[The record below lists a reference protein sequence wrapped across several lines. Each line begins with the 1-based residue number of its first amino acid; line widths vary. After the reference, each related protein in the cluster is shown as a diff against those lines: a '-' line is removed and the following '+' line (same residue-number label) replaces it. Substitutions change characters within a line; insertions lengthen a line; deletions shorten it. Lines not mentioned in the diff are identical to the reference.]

1 MSEIVYVKAMTDD
14 EFFLKYKK
22 LVYKFVWGK
31 YGSNLESI
39 KSNTGLEIE
48 DLIQCGM
55 IGLLEAREDFD
66 AAYGCKFSTLAIPKI
81 YGESTRTIINNQKV
95 KVTREI
101 FYLKGRIIRGKL
113 AEEKPEFISQL
124 LGVSVENVE
133 EALRYQQIPSSLH
146 DVTFSSGSG
155 GNDLTLEQ
163 MLVDESSIG
172 KTEEIDEKIVMC
184 SFMD

>member
-1 MSEIVYVKAMTDD
+1 M
-14 EFFLKYKK
+14 
-22 LVYKFVWGK
+22 GK
-31 YGSNLESI
+31 VRSNLESI
-39 KSNTGLEIE
+39 KSNIGLEIE

-55 IGLLEAREDFD
+55 IGLLEARENFD
-66 AAYGCKFSTLAIPKI
+66 SAYGCKFSTLA
-81 YGESTRTIINNQKV
+81 IINNQKV

-101 FYLKGRIIRGKL
+101 FYLKGRVIRGEL
-113 AEEKPEFISQL
+113 AEEKLEFISQL

-146 DVTFSSGSG
+146 DVTFSSE
-155 GNDLTLEQ
+155 NDLTLEQ

-184 SFMD
+184 SFINTLPDRELMIWDM

>member
-1 MSEIVYVKAMTDD
+1 M
-14 EFFLKYKK
+14 
-22 LVYKFVWGK
+22 
-31 YGSNLESI
+31 ESI

-55 IGLLEAREDFD
+55 IGFLEAREDFD
-66 AAYGCKFSTLAIPKI
+66 SVYGCKFSTLAIPKMD
-81 YGESTRTIINNQKV
+81 GETTRAIINNQKV

-113 AEEKPEFISQL
+113 AEEKPEVISQL

-184 SFMD
+184 SFINTLPDRELMIWGYVLKPYVTGEYRKACRGYSNSN